1 VKALVDTSVLIS
13 GNFQLSSTYELAVSS
28 LSYAE
33 LRIGASLPTLSPSQ
47 SAHRKTHLMR
57 LTERFG
63 PGLPF
68 DDQASISYGILIDMV
83 IRANRQVRRRTMDL
97 LIASVAHSRGAAII
111 TENGSDF
118 TPLSDIIPILTP
130 DGSPWT

>member
-1 VKALVDTSVLIS
+1 MKALVDTSVLIS
-13 GNFQLSSTYELAVSS
+13 GNFQLSSTYELAVAS

-33 LRIGASLPTLSPSQ
+33 LHFGASLPTLSPSQ
-47 SAHRKTHLMR
+47 SAYRRTHVMR

-68 DDQASISYGILIDMV
+68 DDQASISYGILTEV
-83 IRANRQVRRRTMDL
+83 VLRANRQVRRRTMDL
-97 LIASVAHSRGAAII
+97 LIASVAHSQGAALI

-118 TPLSDIIPILTP
+118 IPLSVVIPILTP